1 MFDLSNN
8 AISQLT
14 YNPGLLVLTAAAIGL
29 AIVALHEYLSNGT
42 PQISVGAAS
51 ITSLAMIT
59 AFACLKSLQSITAIA
74 AI

>member
-14 YNPGLLVLTAAAIGL
+14 YNPELLVLFAAATGL
-29 AIVALHEYLSNGT
+29 AIVSFRGYVVNGA